1 MHIGKKIQQHA
12 LNRLKEMAR
21 ITDPLGNTIRELVKQ
36 ATVFIM
42 IGENV
47 ASIKNILI
55 GYSLED
61 TDSSCMV
68 FLSLWAFVYYT
79 LCCGYFYPFCQ
90 PARDSVLLERQ
101 EQGGDLWFWNQLKP
115 VLP

>member
-21 ITDPLGNTIRELVKQ
+21 ITDPLGNTIHELVKQ

-55 GYSLED
+55 GYSSED

-68 FLSLWAFVYYT
+68 FLSFVGLCVLHFVLWLFLSLLST
-79 LCCGYFYPFCQ
+79 CKGFCA
-90 PARDSVLLERQ
+90 P
-101 EQGGDLWFWNQLKP
+101 
-115 VLP
+115 